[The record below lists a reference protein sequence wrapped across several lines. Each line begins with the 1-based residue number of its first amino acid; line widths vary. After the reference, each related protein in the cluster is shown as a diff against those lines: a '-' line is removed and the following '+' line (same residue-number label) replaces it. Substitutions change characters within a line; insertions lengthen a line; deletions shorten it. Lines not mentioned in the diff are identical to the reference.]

1 MRTMKIWKL
10 AFAML
15 AAFSLASCSSDSE
28 ENREYQPAHRSA
40 IINGVKMV
48 LTTCQDN
55 MPQQGT

>member
-40 IINGVKMV
+40 I
-48 LTTCQDN
+48 TCQDN